1 MQFIK
6 LHPYITATIAATLL
20 AIVVWLCVPKEYT
33 AVTKLSD
40 EYKEVD
46 LSVGLD
52 KIASQ
57 IKAATGAENIGIDDM
72 NVYTKLLKTDD
83 FARFISQVQV
93 PDKDM
98 TYGEYLGVA
107 DTIEVIQDHLR
118 YFCKSSEAT
127 LTISFTDGNA
137 VIASQML
144 DSVTTRLQQIVTKTR
159 QKRAETALQNA
170 KRDMSIAEHNYRQA
184 QTAYD
189 DFIDSHIDANTY
201 EVRQQEF
208 TLEKEVSLN
217 YQRYSKVAEQV
228 ARQEA
233 LKRRTYLS
241 FAVIQNNT
249 VPLKPNNY
257 FIGYLMISVSFAL
270 LITRGIKRYRLLRNT
285 HQLKIDWGDWF
296 SPWAITIAI
305 WATILGLYYLLDT
318 KLNPISQQFYISLTL
333 WLVFFIPCSLGTY
346 YLTTSHDSNS
356 TTSHSFYVNKV
367 FFQFVFV
374 IAMIM
379 TPIYV
384 YRVLQ
389 IVTMFGTDDLMN
401 NIRLFALYGEGQGIL
416 NYSMVITQSLFVVAL
431 WAHPRIPTWEVIALA
446 VGCLLNALAIMEKG
460 SMFFVFVSFVFILF
474 AKKIIKLRSIL
485 ILSVILVLFFY
496 LFNLARAVEDSDYQ
510 QEETLLDFFAMY
522 ALSPPVAF
530 GELTREVLPQ
540 FGVNSFE
547 KIYFFLSR
555 FGFTDIVVKEKLQEF
570 VWVPVLTNVYTCFQP
585 FYMDFGYKGVALIG
599 GCYGILSG
607 WLYRLYRNRD
617 ELSCCMYT
625 YAVYALVLQFYQ
637 ENVFTSMVFIIQF
650 AFFVVLLT
658 QQKIRFVINPI
669 HQ

>member
-1 MQFIK
+1 MK
-6 LHPYITATIAATLL
+6 RHPYILAVAIATLF
-20 AIVVWLCVPKEYT
+20 AIAVWLCVPNEYT

-57 IKAATGAENIGIDDM
+57 IKAATDAENIGIDDM

-83 FARFISQVQV
+83 FARFISHVQV
-93 PDKDM
+93 PDKGM
-98 TYGEYLGVA
+98 TYGEYLEES

-118 YFCKSSEAT
+118 YYCKSSEAT
-127 LTISFTDGNA
+127 LTVSFTDGNA

-144 DSVTTRLQQIVTKTR
+144 DSVTTHLQQIVTKTR
-159 QKRAETALQNA
+159 RKRAESALQNA
-170 KRDMSIAEHNYRQA
+170 KRDMAIAEQKYHQA
-184 QTAYD
+184 QKAYD
-189 DFIDSHIDANTY
+189 DFFDSHINANTQ
-201 EVRQQEF
+201 EVRQQEL
-208 TLEKEVSLN
+208 TLEKEVTLN
-217 YQRYSKVAEQV
+217 YQYFSKLTEQV

-233 LKRRTYLS
+233 LKRRAYLS
-241 FAVIQNNT
+241 FAVIQDNT

-257 FIGYLMISVSFAL
+257 FIGYLLVFVSFAL
-270 LITRGIKRYRLLRNT
+270 LITRSIKRYRLLRNT
-285 HQLKIDWGDWF
+285 HQLKIDWGDLF

-318 KLNPISQQFYISLTL
+318 KLNPIPQQFYISLTL
-333 WLVFFIPCSLGTY
+333 WLAFFIPCSLGTY

-356 TTSHSFYVNKV
+356 ATPHSFYVNKV

-374 IAMIM
+374 IAMVM
-379 TPIYV
+379 TPLYV

-401 NIRLFALYGEGQGIL
+401 NIRLLALYGEGQGIL

-431 WAHPRIPTWEVIALA
+431 WAHPKIPTWQVVALA

-460 SMFFVFVSFVFILF
+460 SIFFVFISVVFVLF
-474 AKKIIKLRSIL
+474 AKRVIKLRSIL
-485 ILSVILVLFFY
+485 VLSVVLVLFFY

-530 GELTREVLPQ
+530 GELTREVIPQ

-570 VWVPVLTNVYTCFQP
+570 VWVPILTNVYTCFQP

-607 WLYRLYRNRD
+607 WLYRLYRNRN

-650 AFFVVLLT
+650 AFFAVLLT
-658 QQKIRFVINPI
+658 QQKLRLVINPV
-669 HQ
+669 HP

>member
-1 MQFIK
+1 MK
-6 LHPYITATIAATLL
+6 RHPYILAVAIATLF
-20 AIVVWLCVPKEYT
+20 AIAVWLCVPNEYT

-52 KIASQ
+52 KIASR
-57 IKAATGAENIGIDDM
+57 IKAATDAENIGIDDM

-83 FARFISQVQV
+83 FARFISHVQV
-93 PDKDM
+93 PDKGM
-98 TYGEYLGVA
+98 TYGEYLEES

-118 YFCKSSEAT
+118 YYCKSSEAT
-127 LTISFTDGNA
+127 LTVSFTDGNA

-144 DSVTTRLQQIVTKTR
+144 DSVTTHLQQIVTKTR
-159 QKRAETALQNA
+159 RKRAESALQNA
-170 KRDMSIAEHNYRQA
+170 KRDMAIAEQKYHQA
-184 QTAYD
+184 QKAYD
-189 DFIDSHIDANTY
+189 DFFDSHINANTQ
-201 EVRQQEF
+201 EVRQQEL
-208 TLEKEVSLN
+208 TLEKEVTLN
-217 YQRYSKVAEQV
+217 YQYFSKLTEQV

-233 LKRRTYLS
+233 LKRRAYLS
-241 FAVIQNNT
+241 FAVIQDNT

-257 FIGYLMISVSFAL
+257 FIGYLLVFVSFAL
-270 LITRGIKRYRLLRNT
+270 LITRSIKRYRLLRNT
-285 HQLKIDWGDWF
+285 HQLKIDWGDLF

-318 KLNPISQQFYISLTL
+318 KLNPIPQQFYISLTL
-333 WLVFFIPCSLGTY
+333 WLAFFIPCSLGTY

-356 TTSHSFYVNKV
+356 ATPHSFYVNKV

-374 IAMIM
+374 IAMVM
-379 TPIYV
+379 TPLYV

-401 NIRLFALYGEGQGIL
+401 NIRLLALYGEGQGIL

-431 WAHPRIPTWEVIALA
+431 WAHPKIPTWQVVALA

-460 SMFFVFVSFVFILF
+460 SIFFVFISVVFVLF
-474 AKKIIKLRSIL
+474 AKSIIKLRSIL
-485 ILSVILVLFFY
+485 VLSVVLVLFFY

-530 GELTREVLPQ
+530 GELTREVIPQ

-607 WLYRLYRNRD
+607 WLYRLYRNRN

-650 AFFVVLLT
+650 AFFAVLLT
-658 QQKIRFVINPI
+658 QQKLRLVINPV
-669 HQ
+669 HP